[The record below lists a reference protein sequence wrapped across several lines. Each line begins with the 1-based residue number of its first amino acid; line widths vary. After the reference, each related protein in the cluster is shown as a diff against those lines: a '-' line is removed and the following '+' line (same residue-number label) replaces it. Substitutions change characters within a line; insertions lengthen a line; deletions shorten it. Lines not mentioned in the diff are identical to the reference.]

1 MAKYKHKFMPNTC
14 YTYDTSFNV
23 LTLKTSPK
31 EYLRTEM
38 QEPSSSDGGGT
49 LSMVDVLEENEELE
63 EEAKAVLG
71 DSDDRC
77 CTYPTVWPNK

>member
-1 MAKYKHKFMPNTC
+1 
-14 YTYDTSFNV
+14 
-23 LTLKTSPK
+23 
-31 EYLRTEM
+31 M

-77 CTYPTVWPNK
+77 CTYTTV